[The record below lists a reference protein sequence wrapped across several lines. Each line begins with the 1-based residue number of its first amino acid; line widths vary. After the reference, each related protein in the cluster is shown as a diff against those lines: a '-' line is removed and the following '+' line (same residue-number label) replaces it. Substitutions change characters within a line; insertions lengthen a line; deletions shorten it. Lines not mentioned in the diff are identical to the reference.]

1 MTDRVKARDENQR
14 TSSRRLS
21 PDRTRWRK
29 PGQAVTLSSVA
40 VDAEQ
45 VSADVVV
52 RPARLSR
59 WVPAIAVVQLAALL
73 ASSGRYGYHVDEMY
87 FIIAGKHPAF
97 GYPDQP
103 PLVPL
108 ICAAMNAIAPHS
120 LLVLRTPSALVSAA
134 TTALSGLIAR
144 QVGGTARAQVLAAA
158 TTACA
163 GYALAVG
170 HTVSTATFDMLS
182 TTLLLWLV
190 IRAVTSGSRVP
201 LLLAGV
207 VVGLGTE
214 AKPQIAL
221 VAIVLLGILAAVGPR
236 WPLATWEL
244 WVGGVMA
251 AALAAPYVVW
261 QASHGWPQLTV
272 AHNIAG
278 VAEGGRVGFVPFQ
291 LAMVSLFLVPVWVA
305 GLVAPFRRG
314 SWSDLRFVTF
324 TYVAMGVLYV
334 VGDGKGYYLASFY
347 PALLALGAVPTAAWL
362 SRGRQWLRRT
372 ALGAAFVLTLA
383 INIPVALPL
392 LPPDQL
398 QGSLTMALNPDQGE
412 TVGWPAFVTTV
423 ATAWR
428 GLAPAVRART
438 AIFTYAY
445 NDAGAVDIL
454 GGSQGLPRSY
464 SGHNG
469 FSEWGRPPDRDTHT
483 LLLGYDGPRDASP
496 YFRDCRTLAHINDH
510 VGLDNSQQGLPVML
524 CTPEKPWSQLWPQL
538 RHYN

>member
-1 MTDRVKARDENQR
+1 
-14 TSSRRLS
+14 
-21 PDRTRWRK
+21 
-29 PGQAVTLSSVA
+29 VA
-40 VDAEQ
+40 VDAVQ
-45 VSADVVV
+45 VSADVGV
-52 RPARLSR
+52 RRTPLSR
-59 WVPAIAVVQLAALL
+59 WVLAVAGVQLAALL

-87 FIIAGKHPAF
+87 FIVAGKHPAF

-120 LLVLRTPSALVSAA
+120 LLALRTPSALVSAV
-134 TTALSGLIAR
+134 TTVLSALIAR
-144 QVGGTARAQVLAAA
+144 EVGATARAQVLAAA
-158 TTACA
+158 ATACA

-182 TTLLLWLV
+182 TTLLLWCLV
-190 IRAVTSGSRVP
+190 RAVRTGSRLP

-207 VVGLGTE
+207 VVGVGTE

-221 VAIVLLGILAAVGPR
+221 VSVVALGVLAAVGPR

-244 WVGGVMA
+244 WVGGLIAVVI
-251 AALAAPYVVW
+251 AAPYVVW
-261 QASHGWPQLTV
+261 QATHGWPQLTV

-278 VAEGGRVGFVPFQ
+278 DAEGGRIGFVPFQ
-291 LAMVSLFLVPVWVA
+291 AAMVSLFLVPVWVA
-305 GLVAPFRRG
+305 GLVATFRRR
-314 SWSDLRFVTF
+314 SWSDLRFVSV
-324 TYVAMGVLYV
+324 TYLTMGVLYL

-347 PALLALGAVPTAAWL
+347 PALLALGSVPTAEWL
-362 SRGRQWLRRT
+362 ARGRPWLRRT

-383 INIPVALPL
+383 VNIPVALPL

-412 TVGWPAFVTTV
+412 TVGWPGFIATVTS
-423 ATAWR
+423 AWR
-428 GLAPAVRART
+428 GLPPAVREHT
-438 AIFTYAY
+438 AIFTYSY
-445 NDAGAVDIL
+445 SDAGAVDLL
-454 GGSQGLPRSY
+454 GGGLPRSY

-469 FSEWGRPPDRDTHT
+469 FSEWGRPPDSDSYA
-483 LLLGYDGPRDASP
+483 LLLGYDGPQDAAPS
-496 YFRDCRTLAHINDH
+496 FRGCQTLARIDDR

-524 CTPEKPWSQLWPQL
+524 CRPERPWSQLWPQL